1 MGGGL
6 SKLGAADAK
15 ASSARKRLKFR
26 CVGAGEQAQDGA
38 KRRVLVAE

>member
-15 ASSARKRLKFR
+15 GSSARKRPKIPR
-26 CVGAGEQAQDGA
+26 RRRGERVQNGA